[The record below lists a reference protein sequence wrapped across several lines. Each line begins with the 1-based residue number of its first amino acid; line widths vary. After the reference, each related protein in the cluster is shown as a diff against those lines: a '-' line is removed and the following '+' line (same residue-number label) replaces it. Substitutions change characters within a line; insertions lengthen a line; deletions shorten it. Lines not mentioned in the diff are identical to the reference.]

1 MVQLHS
7 RMSSAAL
14 PRVDCWFWLSLRWID
29 CFHYVLLV
37 DTVGLGQYRSEIS
50 GETLLEFQL
59 KYCEIYIEVSREVSD

>member
-37 DTVGLGQYRSEIS
+37 VLGGVAPRGRSLSLHRLVQRIRTY
-50 GETLLEFQL
+50 GPVT
-59 KYCEIYIEVSREVSD
+59 